1 MKNTSLLFLFLL
13 NFCSFIAKAQDEGS
27 IVKRERIERDKSVF
41 VGGGVSVVSN
51 SKFADYS
58 SGINFEG
65 GYVKRVNRVFSIG
78 GSISY
83 LNFNYDPSILKRPPA
98 QNQDPTNF
106 YVGYVNDN
114 NGNSILYGYLLDLT
128 GANISILSVAANL
141 KVNFVP
147 VKDNSVVSVYG
158 FAKPFIATASRS
170 GLSANADIYEL
181 NSTGNGWNSAP
192 IGKYPL
198 SYAGESKITGG
209 IFIGPGIEFSPAK
222 SISFFLQASFGY
234 TFPINVVDT
243 RSYPNDGIVD
253 FRDAQSG
260 FPLRGIGFT
269 SINFAGGI
277 SFNLD

>member
-1 MKNTSLLFLFLL
+1 MRKL
-13 NFCSFIAKAQDEGS
+13 IAIITIISIWVMTAIAQDEGV
-27 IVKRERIERDKSVF
+27 IVKRERIERDKGIF
-41 VGGGVSVVSN
+41 IGGGISIVGNSN
-51 SKFADYS
+51 FADYS

-98 QNQDPTNF
+98 QYQDPTNF
-106 YVGYVNDN
+106 YVGYVDDN

-158 FAKPFIATASRS
+158 FAKPFIAMASRS
-170 GLSANADIYEL
+170 DLSANADIYEL
-181 NSTGNGWNSAP
+181 NSTGDGWNSNP

-222 SISFFLQASFGY
+222 PISFFLQASFGY

-243 RSYPNDGIVD
+243 RSYPNDGIID
-253 FRDAQSG
+253 FRNDQSG

-269 SINFAGGI
+269 SINFSGGI
-277 SFNLD
+277 LFNLD